1 MSLDKFLELPPYSLR
16 REEKDALFLEQMKE
30 LTAFHSENC
39 SVYSRILK
47 AEGFTGS
54 DSMEKVED
62 VPFLPV
68 SLFKTQ
74 ELVSVPQ
81 EQITRTMTSS
91 GTTGQ
96 QVSRVFLDAVT
107 AKDQTRV
114 LAKIIASFIGSARLP
129 LLILDSKLAVR
140 DRRLFSARG
149 AGIMGFSVFGRDT
162 TYALGENMELN
173 ADAVAAF
180 CDKYKGGPVLLFGY
194 TFMIWKHFY
203 LVLKQKGI
211 KVDLGEDST
220 LFHVGGWKKLKDMA
234 VDTETYKRSLLEQAG
249 IRRVYDYYGMAEQLG
264 SIFVACEEGHLHA
277 SIYSDVITRSPLDLR
292 PCDIGET
299 GILQVMS
306 VLPHSYPGHS
316 LLTEDEG
323 VVLGVD
329 DCPCGRKGKYF
340 AIHGRLK
347 NAEIRG
353 CSDTYASNF

>member
-1 MSLDKFLELPPYSLR
+1 MPLEKFLELPPYSLR

-30 LTAFHSENC
+30 LTAFHSENS

-47 AEGFTGS
+47 AEGFMGADRMKS
-54 DSMEKVED
+54 VEE
-62 VPFLPV
+62 VPFFPV

-96 QVSRVFLDAVT
+96 QVSRVFLDALT
-107 AKDQTRV
+107 AKGQTRV
-114 LAKIIASFIGSARLP
+114 LAKILASFIGSARLP
-129 LLILDSKLAVR
+129 LLILDSKIAVS

-162 TYALGENMELN
+162 TYALDENMELN

-180 CDKYKGGPVLLFGY
+180 CEKYKAEPVLLFGY

-203 LVLKQKGI
+203 LALKEKGI

-234 VDTETYKRSLLEQAG
+234 VDTETYKRSLLEQVG

-277 SIYSDVITRSPLDLR
+277 SIYSDVITRNLLDLR

-353 CSDTYASNF
+353 CSDTYASKL